1 MTPSVKRQEQAQ
13 GQAQG
18 HVQDRHIFLA
28 RHGETEWNR
37 IGRWQGVTD
46 IPLSDVGRA
55 QARALGERLRA
66 AGIRHVHAS
75 HLTRA
80 SETAEIV
87 AAVLGLTEPLRVDSR
102 LRERGY
108 GCFEGLTR
116 EECAAR
122 YPEVWERYAQDRR
135 IVPPDAEPQA
145 EIIARVTAAMQDVAG
160 GLGEDGA
167 ALVVSHGGT
176 IRSFVHAVLGVT
188 LPPLGNGAVVRLRAT
203 IDGRFALAE
212 PGQGDSLVDGH
223 PGLSR

>member
-1 MTPSVKRQEQAQ
+1 MTPPVEAHEPAR
-13 GQAQG
+13 
-18 HVQDRHIFLA
+18 DRHVFLA

-75 HLTRA
+75 HLARA
-80 SETAEIV
+80 RETAEIV
-87 AAVLGLTEPLRVDSR
+87 AAVLGLPGLVRVDSR

-116 EECAAR
+116 DECAAR
-122 YPEVWERYAQDRR
+122 YPEVWERYALDRR
-135 IVPPDAEPQA
+135 VVPPDAEPQA

-160 GLGEDGA
+160 VRGEDGA

-188 LPPLGNGAVVRLRAT
+188 LAPLGNGAVVHLRASV
-203 IDGRFALAE
+203 DGRFALAE
-212 PGQGDSLVDGH
+212 PGQSDSLADGH